1 MSNRTPL
8 YIATVSIGREYLG
21 PAGERFMRRQIE
33 MHLRI
38 KPEELSH
45 EHIPKLI
52 IWSKLAFSMLTEDK
66 DYVDSFAEDLDAL
79 GKRKERS
86 KNARL

>member
-1 MSNRTPL
+1 MSDKTPL
-8 YIATVSIGREYLG
+8 YVATVAVSREYLG

-52 IWSKLAFSMLTEDK
+52 IWSKLAFSMLTEDQ
-66 DYVDSFAEDLDAL
+66 DYVDSFADDLGAL
-79 GKRKERS
+79 GSRKESR
-86 KNARL
+86 KNASH